1 MLMSA
6 GMFSF
11 SLVRAHVCV
20 CGFYFYFTFI
30 LFLNFAENCIL
41 PYYIY
46 IFINILYILFYYY
59 TTIITLD
66 EACLNK
72 IKEKETKQKY
82 PSKSTAS
89 CPRTNI

>member
-1 MLMSA
+1 MLNPHLGEEHLFFELERNVLPEEDNSVL
-6 GMFSF
+6 F
-11 SLVRAHVCV
+11 
-20 CGFYFYFTFI
+20 FI
-30 LFLNFAENCIL
+30 VFWLL
-41 PYYIY
+41 
-46 IFINILYILFYYY
+46 INILYILFYYY